1 MSGSYTGLTPD
12 ADGVLRIPPKGK
24 GMEKFENFLN
34 NLYGNTRKFGGT
46 ALERLNQFG
55 EYLAP
60 SDPLKSKNKSVQQGL
75 LTPPQFITRDGALGS
90 FFAGGGV
97 LTTEEGKKTA
107 LGERSEDKDEK
118 VENEER
124 DYLDENKQL
133 LQEMAGLA
141 EQAKNR
147 DFMRGGIGTL
157 MNAPL
162 IGAQAQMAAAQGINE
177 LTIGN
182 MGAMAAQNRVLEAN
196 PPKQRIAS
204 LKYFRG

>member
-24 GMEKFENFLN
+24 GMEKFQNFLN

-60 SDPLKSKNKSVQQGL
+60 SDPLKSKNTSVQQGL
-75 LTPPQFITRDGALGS
+75 LTPPQFITQDGALGS
-90 FFAGGGV
+90 FFSGGGV

-107 LGERSEDKDEK
+107 LGERFEDENKE
-118 VENEER
+118 VENEEKN
-124 DYLDENKQL
+124 YLKENKEL
-133 LQEMAGLA
+133 LQEIAGLG
-141 EQAKNR
+141 EQARNR
-147 DFMRGGIGTL
+147 DFMREGIRTL
-157 MNAPL
+157 ANAPL
-162 IGAQAQMAAAQGINE
+162 IGAQAQMAAAEGINR

-196 PPKQRIAS
+196 PTKQKIAS